1 MRFSRLLPYTSTP
14 PSQQRLL
21 DIALLFSLVPH
32 LPHLKPMM
40 LLYLL
45 SALLMLS
52 KKKITGH
59 NLFAFG
65 LWGGVA
71 LSVSFYDSMTYLG
84 LSRLNI
90 FVSLV
95 VALLIVAV
103 VLQRLSRKI
112 NFYILVSPALF
123 LALSYF
129 FNNSITMLFYAIA
142 VLFLFTILL
151 LWQKMGGTFMAAAK
165 MALTFFGFSLP
176 MIVLLFMVFP
186 RISFETRDFG
196 FKGGET
202 IRTGHDGLMHLGG
215 EALLVPSHRVVME
228 VSFEGALP
236 PESMLYFRGSTLY
249 VDKTLQWE
257 PLPKSIAAMPYD
269 DSAANAL
276 TYRVTLYPHE
286 KKWLFAL
293 DYPLDHPD
301 KATRNR
307 DAVLISDEPVSEIRR
322 YESRSLL
329 SDHFPDPKL
338 SETRR
343 QAALDYDGTRDAR
356 TWQLTAPLREI
367 ASPQKRLEALLKRFA
382 SLQLR
387 YSLQPQGIN
396 PEDPVDSF
404 LLDGKNGYCV
414 HFAGALATMARM
426 AGLPSR
432 IITGFKATY
441 ANGYGNYLIVRESD
455 AHAWVEVYI
464 EGEGW
469 QRIEPTRYAYYGT
482 TQNVPSATALLQPQ
496 LETGLWHRIQLYYM
510 YGRYT
515 LQSWVLDYN
524 RSKQMQLLN
533 SLLHDIVAWLKLF
546 SALTFLFFL
555 GYLALKLRH
564 RTHAPHV
571 ALQALQPLL
580 YRLERRGIL
589 RDSNESM
596 EHFLKRVS
604 EQDEKEL
611 YKEVSAL
618 YHAVRYGDARH
629 LLPQLRHAVKQ
640 ASGN

>member
-1 MRFSRLLPYTSTP
+1 MRFSRLWPDTSAP

-21 DIALLFSLVPH
+21 DIALFFSLVPH

-40 LLYLL
+40 LLYLV
-45 SALLMLS
+45 SALLMLF

-59 NLFAFG
+59 HLFAFG

-129 FNNSITMLFYAIA
+129 FNNSITMLFYAVA
-142 VLFLFTILL
+142 VLFLFTLLL
-151 LWQKMGGTFMAAAK
+151 LWQRMGGTFMAAAK

-176 MIVLLFMVFP
+176 MIVLLFLVFP

-196 FKGGET
+196 FKGEET

-257 PLPKSIAAMPYD
+257 PLPKSIENMPSD
-269 DSAANAL
+269 ESAANAL
-276 TYRVTLYPHE
+276 AYRVTLYPHE

-307 DAVLISDEPVSEIRR
+307 DAILISDEPVTEIRR
-322 YESRSLL
+322 YESHSLL
-329 SDHFPDPKL
+329 RESLSEPKL

-343 QAALDYDGTRDAR
+343 EAALDYDKTRDER
-356 TWQLTAPLREI
+356 IWQLTAPLREI
-367 ASPQKRLEALLKRFA
+367 AAPQERLKALLEMFA
-382 SLQLR
+382 AFQLR

-404 LLDGKNGYCV
+404 LLDAKNGYCV

-432 IITGFKATY
+432 IVTGFKATY

-455 AHAWVEVYI
+455 AHAWVEIYL
-464 EGEGW
+464 EGSGW
-469 QRIEPTRYAYYGT
+469 QRVEPTRFAFYGT
-482 TQNVPSATALLQPQ
+482 TQNAPSATALLQPQ

-533 SLLHDIVAWLKLF
+533 SLLHDIMAWLKLF
-546 SALTFLFFL
+546 SALAFLFFL

-564 RTHAPHV
+564 QTHEPHE
-571 ALQALQPLL
+571 ALRVLQPLL
-580 YRLERRGIL
+580 YQLEKQGFV

-604 EQDEKEL
+604 EQNKKEVL
-611 YKEVSAL
+611 GEVSAL

-629 LLPQLRHAVKQ
+629 LLPQLRQAVKQ
-640 ASGN
+640 SSEN